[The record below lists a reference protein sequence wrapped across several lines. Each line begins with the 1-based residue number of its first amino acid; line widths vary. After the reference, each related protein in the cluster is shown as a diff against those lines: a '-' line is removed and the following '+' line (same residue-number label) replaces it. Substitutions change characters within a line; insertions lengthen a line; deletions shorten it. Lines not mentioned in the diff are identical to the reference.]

1 MHGVTVKGPR
11 RSYRGVASLAVAVAV
26 AACGSEPKPS
36 PKPDDI
42 AVVGS
47 SVGDIVYQ
55 CESVAAG
62 FVAEPDDAQLKRDV
76 NALLAAA
83 DRVDPDAEYKAGAAP
98 GPTRRTSVRGELRLA
113 RRILKTC
120 DPPLA
125 KRLEAAIEG

>member
-1 MHGVTVKGPR
+1 M
-11 RSYRGVASLAVAVAV
+11 AAAV
-26 AACGSEPKPS
+26 AACGNDPKPS

-42 AVVGS
+42 AVIGS

-62 FVAEPDDAQLKRDV
+62 FVAEPDGAQLKRDV

-83 DRVDPDAEYKAGAAP
+83 DRVNPDAKYEAGTAP

-113 RRILKTC
+113 RRLLKTC
-120 DPPLA
+120 DSSLA
-125 KRLEAAIEG
+125 KRLDAAIKG